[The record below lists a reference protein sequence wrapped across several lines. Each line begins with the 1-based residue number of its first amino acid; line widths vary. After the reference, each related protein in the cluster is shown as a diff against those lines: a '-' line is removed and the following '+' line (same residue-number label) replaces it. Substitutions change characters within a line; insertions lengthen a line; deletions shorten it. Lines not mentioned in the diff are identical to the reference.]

1 MNNSDFYVYAGKFGV
16 FQKHSMFGD
25 IGLFIQDAMFVL
37 ISGDALYLRGGG
49 RLDADLRALGCKRY
63 RHVKKQAVVTV
74 NYYDISTL
82 YNKRSLRLDGFIER
96 SIRMSIANKV
106 YRCSAESKRL
116 RDLPNMRLTLER
128 MVKKVGISDVSSFME
143 IGAAEVY
150 KKVRHQY
157 GENTDTNLLW
167 KFAGAVEG
175 THWSLLSN
183 KTKKELKRTCD
194 LS

>member
-1 MNNSDFYVYAGKFGV
+1 MNNSDFYVYAEKFGV
-16 FQKHSMFGD
+16 FQKHSMFGG

-37 ISGDALYLRGGG
+37 ISGDAFYLRGGG
-49 RLDADLRALGCKRY
+49 CLDMDLRALGCNRY

-82 YNKRSLRLDGFIER
+82 YSKRYSRLDDLIER
-96 SIRMSIANKV
+96 SIRLSIANKA
-106 YRCSAESKRL
+106 YRRSAESKRL

-128 MVKKVGISDVSSFME
+128 MVKKAGISNVSSFME
-143 IGAAEVY
+143 FGAVEVY

-157 GENTDTNLLW
+157 GENTDINLLW

-183 KTKKELKRTCD
+183 KMKKELKRTCD

>member
-1 MNNSDFYVYAGKFGV
+1 MNNSDFYGYAEKFGV
-16 FQKHSMFGD
+16 FQKHSMFGG

-37 ISGDALYLRGGG
+37 MSDGGLYLRGGG
-49 RLDADLRALGCKRY
+49 RLDADLRALGCSRY

-82 YNKRSLRLDGFIER
+82 YNERYSGLDVLIKR
-96 SIRMSIANKV
+96 SIRMSIANKA
-106 YRCSAESKRL
+106 YRRSAESKRL

-128 MVKKVGISDVSSFME
+128 MVKKAGISNVSSFME
-143 IGAAEVY
+143 FGAAEVY
-150 KKVRHQY
+150 RRVRHQY
-157 GENTDTNLLW
+157 GGNTDINLLW

-175 THWSLLSN
+175 IHWRLLSN
-183 KTKKELKRTCD
+183 KTKKQLIRTCD